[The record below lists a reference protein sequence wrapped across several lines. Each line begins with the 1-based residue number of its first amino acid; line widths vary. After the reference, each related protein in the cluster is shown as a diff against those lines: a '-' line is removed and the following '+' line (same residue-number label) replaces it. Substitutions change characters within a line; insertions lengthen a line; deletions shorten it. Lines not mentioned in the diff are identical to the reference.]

1 MKWGSVGVI
10 DNGMPKISADN
21 EEVVFDGEV
30 PSQPAQVYELI
41 MGALSEQGRAV
52 VKFLVDGEDALQ
64 KSAFPESFDEIE
76 AFSLSHDE
84 LTLRLILES
93 VKHLGQIEEQ
103 FDAYVKNILSVAW
116 SEVFSRMDQFIEKVQ
131 PFADL
136 LDNLTPYAK
145 TYEPPWMDALEAVS
159 SDQAESLGKIL
170 TSFEQGN
177 PSLLSDELTVNF
189 IPIFK
194 RSRKL
199 FKEEVIPFLEAKV
212 EKEKVA

>member
-1 MKWGSVGVI
+1 
-10 DNGMPKISADN
+10 MPKISADN